1 MVSAQLLRH
10 YPAFAGAQERSVQ
23 AVAAISEEKSYKAGE
38 VIFEEGTPARQ
49 LYFVATGEIDL
60 YFNTRDQKV
69 IVDTLVPGDLMGWST
84 MVEPHLMTASAVAR
98 SEVRL
103 IAIEAEGLKKVFE
116 SDCQLGFLM
125 LKQVV
130 ASLSHRLKACHVQL
144 ASCW

>member
-10 YPAFAGAQERSVQ
+10 YPAFAGAQERSVE
-23 AVAAISEEKSYKAGE
+23 AVAAISEEKTFPAGE
-38 VIFEEGTPARQ
+38 VIFKEGSLAQRIF
-49 LYFVATGEIDL
+49 FVAAGEVDL
-60 YFNTRDQKV
+60 FFNTRDDKV

-98 SEVRL
+98 TEVRL
-103 IAIEAEGLKKVFE
+103 VAIEADKLKKIFE
-116 SDCQLGFLM
+116 SDCLLGFSM

-130 ASLSHRLKACHVQL
+130 GSLSHRLKACHVQL